1 MLRKI
6 TSSDNIVVS
15 SSSHSVRPFSNARL
29 FALTNGLIG
38 LQFCWAVQVGYIT
51 KTLLELGL
59 SERYVSFAWLAGP
72 IAGIIVQPT
81 VGILSDK
88 CVSRF
93 GRRRPFLVAG
103 TTLSVICLLLFA
115 YSAQIGHAFGDS
127 HDLQVKPRA
136 LAVAIAS
143 FWALDFSINA
153 AQGPL
158 RTLLADVVPPSQQKV
173 GNAYFAL
180 ATGLGN
186 CSGSLLGS
194 IRLAAYIPFFPGDLQ
209 ALYTCAAVI
218 LIITM
223 SITVIFTKESPL
235 VPTNHSSSSSPVTYE
250 SIESQTFLPSEPS
263 QPMSLFE
270 AACKAPSPFWSTFT
284 VQCFSWFGWFT
295 LFVFGTSWVGAEVY
309 NGSFT
314 ASVGTPARGLYD
326 AGVRA
331 GNFGFGIQSVITI
344 LISPLLPILI
354 AKTSAQFVYVS
365 ASVLFGLALSSA
377 IALTQIWQA
386 PFAILA
392 FGSTGF
398 AWAVTMTIPWA
409 IMGEA
414 VAKHAPERAGVY
426 FTIFNLSQCIP
437 EVLVSLVAEEIVRIT
452 KRQAA
457 VLCLGGISVF
467 IAVVLI
473 ITLRIGKPQESPTA
487 QIY

>member
-1 MLRKI
+1 MLMKS
-6 TSSDNIVVS
+6 TSSDNIVS
-15 SSSHSVRPFSNARL
+15 SPSHPVKPFSNARL

-59 SERYVSFAWLAGP
+59 SERYVSLAWLAGP

-103 TTLSVICLLLFA
+103 TTLAVICLLLFA
-115 YSAQIGHAFGDS
+115 YSAQIGRAFGDS
-127 HDLQVKPRA
+127 DNLLVKPRA

-158 RTLLADVVPPSQQKV
+158 RTLLADVVPPSQHKV

-235 VPTNHSSSSSPVTYE
+235 VPANQSWSSSSVTYE
-250 SIESQTFLPSEPS
+250 SIESQSFPPSEPS
-263 QPMSLFE
+263 QPMSPFG
-270 AACKAPSPFWSTFT
+270 AACNAPSSFWPTFT

-314 ASVGTPARGLYD
+314 APVGTPARGLYD
-326 AGVRA
+326 TGVRA

-354 AKTSAQFVYVS
+354 AKTSVQFVYVS
-365 ASVLFGLALSSA
+365 ASILFGLALSSA

-437 EVLVSLVAEEIVRIT
+437 EVLVSLIAEEIVRIT

-467 IAVVLI
+467 TAVVLI
-473 ITLRIGKPQESPTA
+473 ITLRIGKPQEPQTA
-487 QIY
+487 EVY